1 LGEIDKKMKE
11 ISELRDESRFNDKT
25 SYKNALKRADK
36 LEKELKK
43 NISSI
48 YNSKTG
54 KFRSE
59 EYKQMFEKGKYLKED
74 PRGVGEKEGFA
85 NISRRVDFLGMQT
98 PFQTAQEIDLTNI
111 QSYINQLFPKD
122 LASR

>member
-1 LGEIDKKMKE
+1 MKE
-11 ISELRDESRFNDKT
+11 ISKLRDESRYADKT
-25 SYKNALKRADK
+25 SYNNALKKADK

-43 NISSI
+43 NISSV

-59 EYKQMFEKGKYLKED
+59 EYKQMFEKGKYLKGD

-85 NISRRVDFLGMQT
+85 NISRRVDFAGMQT
-98 PFQTAQEIDLTNI
+98 PFQTAQEVNLTNV
-111 QSYINQLFPKD
+111 QNFINQLFPKD